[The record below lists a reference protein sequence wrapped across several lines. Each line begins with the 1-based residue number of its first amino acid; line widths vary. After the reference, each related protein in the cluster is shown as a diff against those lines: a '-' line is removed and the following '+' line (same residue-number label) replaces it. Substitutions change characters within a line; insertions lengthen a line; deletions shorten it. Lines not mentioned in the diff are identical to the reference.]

1 MTRYVPALRAIGMT
15 QRLFVR
21 QLLVTGRVVALFAV
35 GVIVSVVVVVV
46 SRNLRDGR
54 DGDIEEVVRFGVE
67 SMANLGF
74 TVVVPIV
81 ALVFA
86 VAAFGDLKDDGTL
99 VYLWLRP
106 MDRWPTV
113 VGAAL
118 AAVTVSL
125 PVTLIP
131 LTITALL
138 ADVGYGLVWATV
150 LACLIGN
157 LAYTAVFML
166 LGLLTKNAVA
176 WGIGYILLWEG
187 LVAGVSNVGE
197 RLAIRGYTRSIIA
210 QQTGVDL
217 ALGNLSLGVAIVV
230 PALVVVVALVLSTVR
245 LRSLDVA

>member
-1 MTRYVPALRAIGMT
+1 MNRYVPALRAVGLT

-21 QLLVTGRVVALFAV
+21 QLLTKGRVAALFGV
-35 GVIVSVVVVVV
+35 GVIVSVVVVIV
-46 SRNLRDGR
+46 SRNLRDGS
-54 DGDIEEVVRFGVE
+54 DGDTEEIVRSGVE
-67 SMANLGF
+67 LMANLGF
-74 TVVVPIV
+74 TMVVPIV

-86 VAAFGDLKDDGTL
+86 VATFGDLKDDGTL

-106 MDRWPTV
+106 IDRWPTV

-138 ADVGYGLVWATV
+138 ADVGYGLVGATV
-150 LACLIGN
+150 LACVVGN

-166 LGLLTKNAVA
+166 LGLLTKNAVS
-176 WGIGYILLWEG
+176 WGIGYILIWEG
-187 LVAGVSNVGE
+187 LVAGISNVSE
-197 RLAIRGYTRSIIA
+197 HLAIRGYTRSIIA

-217 ALGNLSLGVAIVV
+217 VLGNLSLGVAIVV
-230 PALVVVVALVLSTVR
+230 PALVVVGALVLSTLR